1 MKKKRWLILILASII
16 AVSLVGC
23 HKPNVDSS
31 VENSSSALPP
41 VRPLEPEEK
50 PNPDYDIAD
59 WVLSRLP
66 KDEEPRFFSVLES
79 IPDILSLMLVG
90 ETEKAMCDF
99 NGISK

>member
-50 PNPDYDIAD
+50 PNPDYDLGD
-59 WVLSRLP
+59 YDNENDTPWWDGYTPPSDD
-66 KDEEPRFFSVLES
+66 DEIS
-79 IPDILSLMLVG
+79 G
-90 ETEKAMCDF
+90 ETRPY
-99 NGISK
+99 